1 MAEDKPCIGDS
12 SVHKKMKSRLVSSVA
27 RQFSFTEPTAELL
40 TGWGRSSH
48 SMARVFEP
56 GSPAELLGVVHAMRD
71 ERFLARGAGR
81 SYGDTAMNGDGC
93 VVRTTRMTT
102 IHDLDEHTGNV
113 VTDPGVSF
121 GQLLHAFAPRGW
133 IPTVTPGTQFATIGG
148 AIAND
153 VHGKNHDHDG
163 SFGDHL
169 HWFDL
174 VLPDAS
180 MRRVDATSD
189 PALFR
194 ATVGGIGLT
203 GIIARAS
210 FKMKRVPSTRLLVR
224 ERRMSSLD
232 EFLDALFEARARSTY
247 SVGWI
252 DGVARGP
259 RMGRGILETADH
271 VDGPLRLTEPRRI
284 RLPCDLPARTINS
297 VTVGCFNR
305 LYYLR
310 VPQRGRT
317 RLVDLERFFY
327 PLDSILDWNR
337 IYGRAGFAQLQCVI
351 PDAQSRRGMSSLL
364 QRVSASGRASFL
376 AVIKTLGR
384 SGRGYLSFPRPG
396 VTLALDFPRSSDTVR
411 LLHSLHDIALDHGGR
426 VYLAKDSCLTAG
438 HFRRMYPELSELQ
451 AVLERIDPLR
461 RMRSDMSARLEV

>member
-1 MAEDKPCIGDS
+1 
-12 SVHKKMKSRLVSSVA
+12 MKSRLVSGVA
-27 RQFSFTEPTAELL
+27 PQFSFMEPTEELL
-40 TGWGRSSH
+40 TGWGRSSR

-56 GSPAELLGVVHAMRD
+56 SSQAELLDVVHALRD

-81 SYGDTAMNGDGC
+81 SYGDTAMNGGGC

-102 IHDLDEHTGNV
+102 IHAFDEHTGDV
-113 VTDPGVSF
+113 VADPGVSF
-121 GQLLHAFAPRGW
+121 GQLLRAFAPRGW

-153 VHGKNHDHDG
+153 VHGKNHDRDG

-174 VLPDAS
+174 VLPDGS
-180 MRRVDATSD
+180 VRRIDATSD
-189 PALFR
+189 PALFS

-210 FKMKRVPSTRLLVR
+210 FQLKRVPSTRLLVG

-232 EFLDALFEARARSTY
+232 AFLDALFDARTRSSY

-271 VDGPLRLTEPRRI
+271 VEGPLRLTERRRI
-284 RLPCDLPARTINS
+284 RMPCDLPARTINS
-297 VTVGCFNR
+297 ATVGCFNR
-305 LYYLR
+305 LYYRR
-310 VPQRGRT
+310 VPRRGRT

-351 PDAQSRRGMSSLL
+351 PDEESRRGVRSLL
-364 QRVSASGRASFL
+364 ERVSASGRASFL

-384 SGRGYLSFPRPG
+384 SGRGCLSFPRPG
-396 VTLALDFPRSSDTVR
+396 VTLALDFPRSGDTTS

-426 VYLAKDSCLTAG
+426 VYLAKDSCLTAA
-438 HFRRMYPELSELQ
+438 HFRRMYPELPQLQ

-461 RMRSDMSARLEV
+461 RMRSDMSARLDV